1 MDFNLFMYCT
11 IGRRAELEAGM
22 AGHKP
27 ELYQRMLSEIA
38 EYARYADEAGYGG
51 FGHPEHHLQIEGFE
65 IANDPTLMSMWLGK
79 HTERLKVITCGFVST
94 AHNPLRTA
102 EAIATMDHMLGGR
115 FGVGIVRG
123 YQARWVDNFRI
134 RPDLQAVGPWNK
146 DSEQDGLNREYFEEF
161 VEIVVKA
168 LTHDTFSHRGKFW
181 IFPPEGFVNPHPH
194 SVYTDYGKGV
204 AADMAVSEIGIAPRP
219 LQSPHPQLYGGF
231 TASMTTAKFW
241 AQYAG
246 RPIVL
251 AEDLDFCKTIWSV
264 YRDEAAKFGHAIT
277 PGDEAG
283 WGGLMICAETDE
295 EAHAQFEDVKWFW
308 DKWPEQFG
316 QGMPKLLVGSPD
328 TISRDIEAA
337 SKAVPINECFLLIP
351 QGLHT
356 RDQIMRSLELFGDKV
371 MPQFAG

>member
-11 IGRRAELEAGM
+11 IGRRAELEAGL
-22 AGHKP
+22 AGLNP
-27 ELYQRMLSEIA
+27 DLYQRMLSEIA
-38 EYARYADEAGYGG
+38 EYARFADNAGFGG

-65 IANDPTLMSMWLGK
+65 IANDPTLMSMWLAK

-102 EAIATMDHMLGGR
+102 EAISTMDHMLGGR

-146 DSEQDGLNREYFEEF
+146 NSDQDTLNREYFEEF

-168 LTHDTFSHRGKFW
+168 LTHETFSHHGKFW
-181 IFPPEGFVNPHPH
+181 DFPPKDFVNPHPH
-194 SVYTDYGKGV
+194 SVYADYGQGV
-204 AADMAVSEIGIAPRP
+204 AADMTVSEIGIAPRP
-219 LQSPHPQLYGGF
+219 LQTPHPQLYGGF

-251 AEDLDFCKTIWSV
+251 AEDLDFCRTIWSV
-264 YRDEAAKFGHAIT
+264 YRDEAAKFGHDIA

-283 WGGLMICAETDE
+283 WGGLMICAETDA
-295 EAHAQFEDVKWFW
+295 EAQAQFEDVKWFW

-328 TISRDIEAA
+328 TISREIEAA

-356 RDQIMRSLELFGDKV
+356 RDQIINSLELFADKV
-371 MPQFAG
+371 IPNFSN

>member
-22 AGHKP
+22 AGTKP

-38 EYARYADEAGYGG
+38 EYATYADQAGYGG

-79 HTERLKVITCGFVST
+79 HTERLRIITCGFVST

-146 DSEQDGLNREYFEEF
+146 NSEQDTLNREYFEEF

-168 LTHDTFSHRGKFW
+168 LTHETFSHQGKFW
-181 IFPPEGFVNPHPH
+181 TCPPKGFVNPHPH
-194 SVYTDYGKGV
+194 SVYTDYGRGV
-204 AADMAVSEIGIAPRP
+204 AQDMRVSEVGIAPRP

-246 RPIVL
+246 RPIVP
-251 AEDLDFCKTIWSV
+251 AADLNFCKTIWSV
-264 YRDEAAKFGHAIT
+264 YRDEAAKHSHDIA

-295 EAHAQFEDVKWFW
+295 EAQAQFADVKWFW

-328 TISRDIEAA
+328 SLAREIEAA
-337 SKAVPINECFLLIP
+337 ANAVPINECFLLIP

-356 RDQIMRSLELFGDKV
+356 RDQIMRSLELFGTKV
-371 MPQFAG
+371 LPKF

>member
-1 MDFNLFMYCT
+1 MY
-11 IGRRAELEAGM
+11 
-22 AGHKP
+22 
-27 ELYQRMLSEIA
+27 
-38 EYARYADEAGYGG
+38 
-51 FGHPEHHLQIEGFE
+51 
-65 IANDPTLMSMWLGK
+65 MWLGI
-79 HTERLKVITCGFVST
+79 HTERLRVITCGFVST

-146 DSEQDGLNREYFEEF
+146 NSEQNTLNREYFEEF

-168 LTHDTFSHRGKFW
+168 LTHETFSHQGQFW
-181 IFPPEGFVNPHPH
+181 TFPPEGFVNPHLH
-194 SVYTDYGKGV
+194 SVYADYGRDV
-204 AADMAVSEIGIAPRP
+204 AQDMCVSEVGIAPWP

-241 AQYAG
+241 AQYAE

-264 YRDEAAKFGHAIT
+264 YRDEAAKHGHDIA

-295 EAHAQFEDVKWFW
+295 EAQAQFADNKWFW
-308 DKWPEQFG
+308 DNWPEQFG
-316 QGMPKLLVGSPD
+316 QGMPKILVACP
-328 TISRDIEAA
+328 TRSRGR
-337 SKAVPINECFLLIP
+337 L
-351 QGLHT
+351 
-356 RDQIMRSLELFGDKV
+356 R
-371 MPQFAG
+371 

>member
-22 AGHKP
+22 AGTKP

-38 EYARYADEAGYGG
+38 EYATYADQAGYSR

-65 IANDPTLMSMWLGK
+65 IANDPLLMSMWLGK
-79 HTERLKVITCGFVST
+79 HTERLRVITCGFVST

-102 EAIATMDHMLGGR
+102 ETIATMDHMLGGR

-146 DSEQDGLNREYFEEF
+146 NSEQDTLNREYFEEF

-168 LTHDTFSHRGKFW
+168 LTHETFSHQGKFW
-181 IFPPEGFVNPHPH
+181 TFPPEGFVNPHPH
-194 SVYTDYGKGV
+194 SVYADYGRGV
-204 AADMAVSEIGIAPRP
+204 AQDMRVSEVGIAPRP

-264 YRDEAAKFGHAIT
+264 YRDEAAKHSHNIA

-283 WGGLMICAETDE
+283 WGGLMIFAETDE
-295 EAHAQFEDVKWFW
+295 EPQAQFADVKWFW

-328 TISRDIEAA
+328 LLAREIEAA
-337 SKAVPINECFLLIP
+337 ANAVPINECFLLIP

-356 RDQIMRSLELFGDKV
+356 RDQIMRSLELFGTKV
-371 MPQFAG
+371 LPKF

>member
-22 AGHKP
+22 AGTKP

-38 EYARYADEAGYGG
+38 EYATYADQAGYGG

-65 IANDPTLMSMWLGK
+65 IANDPTLMSMWLDK
-79 HTERLKVITCGFVST
+79 HTERLRVITCGFVST

-115 FGVGIVRG
+115 VGVGIVRG

-146 DSEQDGLNREYFEEF
+146 NSEQDTLNHEYFEEF

-168 LTHDTFSHRGKFW
+168 LTHETFSHQGQFW
-181 IFPPEGFVNPHPH
+181 TFPPEGFVNPHPH
-194 SVYTDYGKGV
+194 SVYADYGRDV
-204 AADMAVSEIGIAPRP
+204 AQDMCVSEVGIAPRP
-219 LQSPHPQLYGGF
+219 LQSPRPQLYGGF

-264 YRDEAAKFGHAIT
+264 YRDEAAKHGHDIA

-295 EAHAQFEDVKWFW
+295 EAQAQFADNKWFW
-308 DKWPEQFG
+308 DNWPEQFG
-316 QGMPKLLVGSPD
+316 QGMPKILVACP
-328 TISRDIEAA
+328 TRSRGR
-337 SKAVPINECFLLIP
+337 L
-351 QGLHT
+351 
-356 RDQIMRSLELFGDKV
+356 R
-371 MPQFAG
+371 